1 MMRMLRPGCRRRL
14 VLARVGGARS
24 RRSRRRDPARPVRVV
39 ACGIGRWA
47 YRLVGRRPSSDE
59 AASDAGGALVAAAL
73 GLVISPIVSGAAAL
87 VAWRL
92 PAIRRVRIEQRERAL
107 AMQALPETID
117 LLRLCL
123 DAGLTVPFALEL
135 VGRDGTDPA
144 CAACRRAA
152 ERIGAGARSRDAL
165 GAVRALGDDGVR
177 CADALEASVV
187 DGAPVSVP
195 LGRLAAEL
203 RDVRRRDLERRVRRV
218 PVLLLPPLVLCI
230 LPAFALMTVVP
241 LIVLSLRSLQL

>member
-1 MMRMLRPGCRRRL
+1 MMRVLRPGGRRL
-14 VLARVGGARS
+14 VLARVGVARL
-24 RRSRRRDPARPVRVV
+24 RRGRRPERAHPVRVV
-39 ACGIGRWA
+39 AGGIGRSA
-47 YRLVGRRPSSDE
+47 HRLVGRVPSSDE

-73 GLVISPIVSGAAAL
+73 GLIISPIVSGAAAL

-92 PAIRRVRIEQRERAL
+92 PAMRRARAVHRERAL

-123 DAGLTVPFALEL
+123 DAGLTVPIALEL
-135 VGRDGTDPA
+135 VGHDGTDPA
-144 CAACRRAA
+144 RAACCRAA
-152 ERIGAGARSRDAL
+152 ERIVAGARARDAL
-165 GAVRALGDDGVR
+165 DALRVLGDDGVR

-195 LGRLAAEL
+195 LGSLAAEL